1 MRAVTSR
8 REGMQ
13 TLPSRRLSGPGAGCR
28 ETGALRQA
36 WQHLGCQKGPRPAG
50 RDDCGVPE
58 ARAKTHVPRTDLLQ
72 I

>member
-1 MRAVTSR
+1 
-8 REGMQ
+8 MQ
-13 TLPSRRLSGPGAGCR
+13 TLLNRRLSGPGAGAGCW